1 MAFRN
6 NDYIRNKR
14 QADKLFV
21 VIYEEAKK
29 WLKGYRQD
37 IVDAHTR
44 FIIFKNE
51 ENDVVDEKC
60 KKIID
65 SFGSKAEVFP
75 MDDLWETDDYC
86 VRMMDVVARNAN
98 EDTFIIFA
106 GTSSKINGCYKYFV
120 SNYTGR
126 RFSILSSNSINTPVS
141 SFAKIPKKDF
151 NKRDAMP
158 DGIDV
163 TPDARIENGREETG
177 YGFMRND
184 NEAELNSTT
193 TNFKRNLKDKEI
205 SKSKRSG
212 SKNNLVQV
220 EPENKKD
227 PFIEN
232 NSDHLKNTSNNSY
245 KETDGTDLS
254 VDMPAP
260 DDISEKENGQLDSGD
275 IEKAMEDPADFML
288 NVDSPDE
295 ECSEPDVP
303 DDFLDECDTQVSTS
317 NITNDDDAK
326 SGIKETNDDK
336 KDRGQSHDKKN
347 NQSVPNDQN
356 NFSRTRQKVSMEP
369 DTDNLIDTGMIV
381 DSVFSEKKMSENKTL
396 DDEKVEHGKPDSG
409 NDSVKH
415 DEHPQRPDR
424 VINRPANMPSSR
436 FDSTTH
442 KGEGLH
448 NNENRQNNR
457 QGKDNRRHRGQE
469 GSDKNSNQQPPSNE
483 TSSNNEADKEA
494 EITELDEKKVDLS
507 NAVFL
512 RLAARI
518 RNAIPVIAKKAEA
531 GEFAE
536 EKYYEFIEMIMRSY
550 DYKDFMNCWNM
561 FNSDTKLNISEDL
574 YSDIR
579 SQSEYYCNLCAM
591 LYIKDMGHEL

>member
-6 NDYIRNKR
+6 NDHIRNKR
-14 QADKLFV
+14 QADKMFV
-21 VIYEEAKK
+21 VIYEEAKN
-29 WLKGYRQD
+29 WLKGYHQG
-37 IVDAHTR
+37 IVDEHTR

-51 ENDVVDEKC
+51 ENDVVDEKY

-126 RFSILSSNSINTPVS
+126 RFSILSSSSINVPVS
-141 SFAKIPKKDF
+141 SFAKLPKKDF

-158 DGIDV
+158 DEIGV
-163 TPDARIENGREETG
+163 TPDARIENGREEIG
-177 YGFMRND
+177 YGLMRND
-184 NEAELNSTT
+184 NKAELNSTT
-193 TNFKRNLKDKEI
+193 TNSKRKLKDKEI
-205 SKSKRSG
+205 SKNKRSG
-212 SKNNLVQV
+212 SKNNLVPV
-220 EPENKKD
+220 EPENKQD
-227 PFIEN
+227 LFIEI
-232 NSDHLKNTSNNSY
+232 NSDPLKNTSNNSY
-245 KETDGTDLS
+245 KEADGTDLS

-260 DDISEKENGQLDSGD
+260 NDISEKENGQLDKSSD
-275 IEKAMEDPADFML
+275 IDKALEDPANFMY

-295 ECSEPDVP
+295 EYSEPDVP
-303 DDFLDECDTQVSTS
+303 DDFLDERDTQVSAS
-317 NITNDDDAK
+317 NITNDDDVK
-326 SGIKETNDDK
+326 RDIKETNDDK
-336 KDRGQSHDKKN
+336 KDSGQPHDMKN
-347 NQSVPNDQN
+347 NQSVSNDRN
-356 NFSRTRQKVSMEP
+356 NSSKIRQKVNMKP
-369 DTDNLIDTGMIV
+369 DPDNFIDTNMVAESIFTEDKTSG
-381 DSVFSEKKMSENKTL
+381 NKAL
-396 DDEKVEHGKPDSG
+396 DNEKVEPGKSDSENNG
-409 NDSVKH
+409 VEHN
-415 DEHPQRPDR
+415 EHPQKPDR
-424 VINRPANMPSSR
+424 MINRSANRSSPR
-436 FDSTTH
+436 SDSTAH
-442 KGEGLH
+442 KEEGLH
-448 NNENRQNNR
+448 NNENRQSNR

-469 GSDKNSNQQPPSNE
+469 KNDKNSNQQPSSNE
-483 TSSNNEADKEA
+483 TSSNNEANKEA

-536 EKYYEFIEMIMRSY
+536 EKYYEFVEMIMRSY
-550 DYKDFMNCWNM
+550 DCEDFMNCWNM
-561 FNSDTKLNISEDL
+561 FNSDTKLNISEGL

-591 LYIKDMGHEL
+591 LYITDTDN

>member
-1 MAFRN
+1 
-6 NDYIRNKR
+6 
-14 QADKLFV
+14 
-21 VIYEEAKK
+21 
-29 WLKGYRQD
+29 
-37 IVDAHTR
+37 
-44 FIIFKNE
+44 
-51 ENDVVDEKC
+51 
-60 KKIID
+60 
-65 SFGSKAEVFP
+65 
-75 MDDLWETDDYC
+75 
-86 VRMMDVVARNAN
+86 
-98 EDTFIIFA
+98 
-106 GTSSKINGCYKYFV
+106 
-120 SNYTGR
+120 
-126 RFSILSSNSINTPVS
+126 
-141 SFAKIPKKDF
+141 
-151 NKRDAMP
+151 
-158 DGIDV
+158 
-163 TPDARIENGREETG
+163 
-177 YGFMRND
+177 
-184 NEAELNSTT
+184 
-193 TNFKRNLKDKEI
+193 
-205 SKSKRSG
+205 
-212 SKNNLVQV
+212 
-220 EPENKKD
+220 
-227 PFIEN
+227 
-232 NSDHLKNTSNNSY
+232 
-245 KETDGTDLS
+245 
-254 VDMPAP
+254 MPAP

-356 NFSRTRQKVSMEP
+356 NFSRTRQKVNMEP

-436 FDSTTH
+436 SDSTTH

-469 GSDKNSNQQPPSNE
+469 GSDKNSNQQPSSNE

-591 LYIKDMGHEL
+591 LYIKDMDD

>member
-6 NDYIRNKR
+6 NDYSRNKR
-14 QADKLFV
+14 QADKMFV
-21 VIYEEAKK
+21 VIYEEAKN
-29 WLKGYRQD
+29 WLKGYRQG

-51 ENDVVDEKC
+51 ENDVVDEKY

-65 SFGSKAEVFP
+65 SFSFKAEVFP

-106 GTSSKINGCYKYFV
+106 GTSSKINGYYKYFV

-126 RFSILSSNSINTPVS
+126 RFSILSSSSINVPVS
-141 SFAKIPKKDF
+141 SFAKLPKKDF

-158 DGIDV
+158 DEIGV
-163 TPDARIENGREETG
+163 TPDARIENGREEIG
-177 YGFMRND
+177 YGLMKND
-184 NEAELNSTT
+184 NEAELNSAT
-193 TNFKRNLKDKEI
+193 TNSERKLKGKEF
-205 SKSKRSG
+205 SKSKRSD
-212 SKNNLVQV
+212 SKNNLVPV
-220 EPENKKD
+220 EPGNKKD
-227 PFIEN
+227 LFIEN

-245 KETDGTDLS
+245 TETDGTDLS

-260 DDISEKENGQLDSGD
+260 GDISEKENGQLDSGD
-275 IEKAMEDPADFML
+275 IEKAMEDPANFML

-295 ECSEPDVP
+295 EYSEPDVP
-303 DDFLDECDTQVSTS
+303 DDFLDEWDTQVSAS

-336 KDRGQSHDKKN
+336 KDSGQSHDKKN
-347 NQSVPNDQN
+347 NQSVPNNQN

-381 DSVFSEKKMSENKTL
+381 DSVFSKNKTSENKTL

-424 VINRPANMPSSR
+424 VINRPA
-436 FDSTTH
+436 
-442 KGEGLH
+442 K
-448 NNENRQNNR
+448 NNR

-469 GSDKNSNQQPPSNE
+469 GSNKNSNQQPSSNE

>member
-6 NDYIRNKR
+6 NDHIRNKR
-14 QADKLFV
+14 QADKMFV
-21 VIYEEAKK
+21 VIYEEAKN
-29 WLKGYRQD
+29 WLKGYHQG
-37 IVDAHTR
+37 IVDEHTR

-51 ENDVVDEKC
+51 ENDIVDEKH

-126 RFSILSSNSINTPVS
+126 RFSILSSSSINVPVS
-141 SFAKIPKKDF
+141 SFAKLPKKDF

-158 DGIDV
+158 DEIGV
-163 TPDARIENGREETG
+163 TPDARIENGREEIG
-177 YGFMRND
+177 YGLMRND
-184 NEAELNSTT
+184 NKAELNSTT
-193 TNFKRNLKDKEI
+193 TNPKRKLKDKEI
-205 SKSKRSG
+205 SKNKRSG
-212 SKNNLVQV
+212 SKNNLVPV
-220 EPENKKD
+220 EPENKQNL
-227 PFIEN
+227 FIEI
-232 NSDHLKNTSNNSY
+232 NSDPLKNTSNNSY
-245 KETDGTDLS
+245 KEADGTDLS

-260 DDISEKENGQLDSGD
+260 NDISEKENGQLDKSSD
-275 IEKAMEDPADFML
+275 IDKALEDPANFMY

-295 ECSEPDVP
+295 EYSEPDVP
-303 DDFLDECDTQVSTS
+303 DDFLDERDTQVSAS
-317 NITNDDDAK
+317 NITNDDDVK
-326 SGIKETNDDK
+326 RDIKETNDDK
-336 KDRGQSHDKKN
+336 KDSGQPHDMKN
-347 NQSVPNDQN
+347 NQSVSNDRN
-356 NFSRTRQKVSMEP
+356 NSSKIRQKVNMKP
-369 DTDNLIDTGMIV
+369 DPDNFIDTNMVAESIFTEDKTSG
-381 DSVFSEKKMSENKTL
+381 NKAL
-396 DDEKVEHGKPDSG
+396 DNEKVEPGKSDSENNG
-409 NDSVKH
+409 VEHN
-415 DEHPQRPDR
+415 EHPQKPDR
-424 VINRPANMPSSR
+424 MINRSANRSSTR
-436 FDSTTH
+436 SDSTAH
-442 KGEGLH
+442 KEEGLH
-448 NNENRQNNR
+448 NNENRQSNR

-469 GSDKNSNQQPPSNE
+469 KNDKNSNQQPSSNE
-483 TSSNNEADKEA
+483 TSSNNEANKEA

-531 GEFAE
+531 GEFTE
-536 EKYYEFIEMIMRSY
+536 EKYYEFVEMIMRSY
-550 DYKDFMNCWNM
+550 DCEDFMNCWNM
-561 FNSDTKLNISEDL
+561 FNSDTKLNISEGL

-591 LYIKDMGHEL
+591 LYITDTDN